1 MKKIALTLSQW
12 IIVSLAAI
20 AGVLAVAFK
29 LQSNKLK
36 QAKLALL
43 EKDLEIAIKKDDEN
57 IAKKK
62 KKLKEA
68 KKQ

>member
-1 MKKIALTLSQW
+1 MKKIVLTLNQW
-12 IIVSLAAI
+12 LLLSLAAI

-36 QAKLALL
+36 EAKLKLL
-43 EKDLEIAIKKDDEN
+43 EKDLEIAIQKDDEN
-57 IAKKK
+57 IKQKK

-68 KKQ
+68 KKK